1 MSGPPLAAGAI
12 DAHGH
17 LLPQR
22 LSAHVRS
29 NPLLDAE
36 AFAVETQGPSAIL
49 RLFGKRMTLPVAL
62 VDSDAMLRAAEQRG
76 VSVTVAAPPP
86 FAYAYDQDA
95 NVALAWASALND
107 ALLEAHHEHP
117 DTLLIAATLP
127 MHHPVLAAGE
137 VARVAGLGAAALS
150 IATHPGTWID
160 DPSLDPVWH
169 AAAQHDLPVI
179 LHPHHVD
186 GRYGDETH
194 HLRNTVGN
202 PFETAYAQARLV
214 FSDWLTRHPD
224 VRLLLSHGG
233 GALVAL
239 VGRWNHAAQ
248 QRRGI
253 TLGDEAWLRRFSYDS
268 IVFDERVRGSLIDL
282 VGADRVA
289 YGTDAPFD
297 MADPISAHELS
308 ASYPH
313 HAPQLTRGTAYHWLH
328 GRAERGEEG

>member
-22 LSAHVRS
+22 LSAHLRTRS
-29 NPLLDAE
+29 GLSDE
-36 AFAVETQGPSAIL
+36 SFAVEAQGSSAAL
-49 RLFGKRMTLPVAL
+49 RLFGKRLTLPLEL

-76 VSVTVAAPPP
+76 VGVTVAAPPP

-95 NVALAWASALND
+95 SAALAWAGALND
-107 ALLEAHHEHP
+107 ALLEAHHERP

-127 MHHPVLAAGE
+127 MHHPLLAAGE
-137 VARVAGLGAAALS
+137 VARVAALGASALS

-160 DPSLDPVWH
+160 DPSLDPVWR

-202 PFETAYAQARLV
+202 PFETSYAQARLV

-233 GALVAL
+233 GALTAL

-248 QRRGI
+248 HRHGV
-253 TLGDEAWLRRFSYDS
+253 TLGDEHWLRRFSYDS
-268 IVFDERVRGSLIDL
+268 IVFDERVRATLIDL

-289 YGTDAPFD
+289 YGSDAPFD
-297 MADPISAHELS
+297 MADPISAPAL
-308 ASYPH
+308 AARYPD
-313 HAPQLTRGTAYHWLH
+313 HAPQLTRGAAHHWLY